1 MMKEQTD
8 FDMLGAEA
16 LPGGLTEILRTLHP
30 ALQPVL
36 PDRQIREG
44 RGISRFF
51 AWRKK
56 RQARTGS

>member
-16 LPGGLTEILRTLHP
+16 LPGGLAEILRTLHP
-30 ALQPVL
+30 AIELAL
-36 PDRQIREG
+36 PDRQVREE
-44 RGISRFF
+44 RGIRGFF

-56 RQARTGS
+56 RQNLAA